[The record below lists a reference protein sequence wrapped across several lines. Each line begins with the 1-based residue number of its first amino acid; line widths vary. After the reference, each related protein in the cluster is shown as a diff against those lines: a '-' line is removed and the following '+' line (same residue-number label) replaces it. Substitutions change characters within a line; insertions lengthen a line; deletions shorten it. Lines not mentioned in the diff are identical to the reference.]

1 MNNLNLK
8 ISNERAVSPV
18 IGVILMVAI
27 TMVLA
32 GITATMVFSTIG
44 NINQPHLLTA
54 TANQVSADN
63 IDVTYQGGPDHTA
76 LEWLNFSVAGTMEH
90 QELNPAVGYTWRSSN
105 GTPAQDH
112 VIVVGHFVD
121 GTEQIILDTYV

>member
-1 MNNLNLK
+1 LNLK

-44 NINQPHLLTA
+44 NINQPHMLVA
-54 TANQVSADN
+54 TANQVSTEN
-63 IDVTYQGGPDHTA
+63 IDVTYQGGPDHTS
-76 LEWLNFSVAGTMEH
+76 LEWLNFSVNNGIVEH
-90 QELNPAVGYTWRSSN
+90 QELNPAVGYTWRTSG
-105 GTPAQDH
+105 GTSGQDH
-112 VIVVGHFVD
+112 VVVVGHFVD